1 MPFKNTLTTED
12 LENIKIWLQ
21 EGLKFNEIAN
31 RLNNKVSRQR
41 IQQLA
46 DKFKIDSF
54 QIRRNKTEQDRN
66 EKMFAKWGPDWK
78 NKDWKKSAI
87 YSAMRE
93 KFRNKQKNTNKH
105 EFTIEFGDLTFPTH
119 CPALGIELD
128 YFANSRAENSPSF
141 DRLDP
146 SKGYVKGNVAIISWR
161 ANRIKND
168 GTAEEHQKIAD
179 FMRQPK
185 AV

>member
-12 LENIKIWLQ
+12 LENIKTWLQ

-31 RLNNKVSRQR
+31 RLDNKVSRQR

-54 QIRRNKTEQDRN
+54 QIRRNKAEQDRN

-87 YSAMRE
+87 YSTMRE

-105 EFTIEFGDLTFPTH
+105 EFTIEFSDLTFPTH

-128 YFANSRAENSPSF
+128 YFANARAENSPSF
-141 DRLDP
+141 DRLNP
-146 SKGYVKGNVAIISWR
+146 SKGYVKGNVTIISWR

-179 FMRQPK
+179 FMRQSK
-185 AV
+185 SV